1 MAVILDTDH
10 LTILLRESSEA
21 DRLLRRLDLLAAEDI
36 VTTIV
41 SFQEQVQ
48 GWLAFLNQSRRDEQ
62 ILRAYAELEK
72 IRRCFQEMN
81 VLPFDAAALDLS
93 KSLRKRCGRLGT
105 LDLRIASIARTIDSN
120 LLSRNLRDFRR
131 VPELVVED
139 WCS

>member
-10 LTILLRESSEA
+10 LTILQRESSEA
-21 DRLLRRLDLLAAEDI
+21 DRLLRRLDLLAAEEI
-36 VTTIV
+36 ATTIV

-72 IRRCFQEMN
+72 IGRCFQEMN
-81 VLPFDAAALDLS
+81 VLPFDAAALELS
-93 KSLRKRCGRLGT
+93 KSLRKQCGRLGT
-105 LDLRIASIARTIDSN
+105 LDLRIASIARTTDSM

-139 WCS
+139 WSS